1 MRCRASGSFGIQG
14 TAGACRARPGAGGSG
29 ERIQSALGFVRCE
42 DGAGRAA
49 GCCIKSPK
57 RARASAP
64 NEPKAWRCRTPR
76 SGRRLIVSG
85 SLTISSASVQRVHA
99 TLGFR
104 SAPSVAD
111 GGMSCRGRLL
121 GWGPVRVRS
130 ARGWR
135 AGGDAGSCR
144 ASGSSA
150 VSRTSARACALC
162 AGRAL
167 PSAVFGLREF
177 APFLRLASARALLIQ
192 TAARGDCPAGLGTG
206 LQPRSDRAILHWT
219 WGDSL
224 LAVGSWRVWW
234 RRARRHGPGSGS
246 LADYRNIV

>member
-14 TAGACRARPGAGGSG
+14 TAGSCRARPGAGGSG
-29 ERIQSALGFVRCE
+29 EHIQSALGFVRCE

-49 GCCIKSPK
+49 GCCIESPK

-144 ASGSSA
+144 ASGSFGSITYFCPRMRTLRGARLALGRLRPARVRA
-150 VSRTSARACALC
+150 VS
-162 AGRAL
+162 
-167 PSAVFGLREF
+167 
-177 APFLRLASARALLIQ
+177 
-192 TAARGDCPAGLGTG
+192 AARLGAGITDPDG
-206 LQPRSDRAILHWT
+206 
-219 WGDSL
+219 
-224 LAVGSWRVWW
+224 
-234 RRARRHGPGSGS
+234 RARRLPGRVGNGTPTP
-246 LADYRNIV
+246 L